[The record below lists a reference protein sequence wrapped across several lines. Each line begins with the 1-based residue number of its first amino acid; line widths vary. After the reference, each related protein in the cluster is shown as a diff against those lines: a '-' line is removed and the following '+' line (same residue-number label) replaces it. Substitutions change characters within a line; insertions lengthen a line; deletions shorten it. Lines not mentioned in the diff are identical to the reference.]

1 MADLVSPNLT
11 FVDGRWVT
19 PEVARQIADQKQR
32 DSYVAQGLNPDGS
45 PKRPEWQSLIDN
57 TTGQLQSQYQLNVAA
72 LDPTQ
77 WEGYSKYKQEALRT
91 GPSAW
96 ATLALQKQS
105 AEEAQARDAAA
116 KQSLAGLSQGYS
128 QLASRGGLSGGA
140 RAQLALQGNRNMLL
154 AGQDVGRTA
163 MLNRLGISKD
173 DESNRVAQ
181 LGQLTNY
188 ETDIGK
194 YNKTLEGKQKEFN
207 LNNVLREVEGQRS
220 FDMDLYKERMRDIA
234 ASRQA
239 EATRNSGGG
248 GK

>member
-1 MADLVSPNLT
+1 MLGAPNLM
-11 FVDGRWVT
+11 FVDGRWVS
-19 PEVARQIADQKQR
+19 PEVAKQIDEQKKR
-32 DSYVAQGLNPDGS
+32 DANVAQGLNPDGS
-45 PKRPEWQSLIDN
+45 PKRPEWQSIIDN
-57 TTGQLQSQYQLNVAA
+57 TTGQLDSKYQLNVSA

-77 WEGYSKYKQEALRT
+77 WEGYSKYRQEALRT

-96 ATLALQKQS
+96 ANLALQQQA
-105 AEEAQARDAAA
+105 AEEAKARDAAA
-116 KQSLAGLSQGYS
+116 RQSLSSLTQGYS

-207 LNNVLREVEGQRS
+207 LNNVLREIEGRRG
-220 FDMDLYKERMRDIA
+220 FDLDLYKERMRDLA
-234 ASRQA
+234 ATRQA
-239 EATRNSGGG
+239 DATRNSGGG